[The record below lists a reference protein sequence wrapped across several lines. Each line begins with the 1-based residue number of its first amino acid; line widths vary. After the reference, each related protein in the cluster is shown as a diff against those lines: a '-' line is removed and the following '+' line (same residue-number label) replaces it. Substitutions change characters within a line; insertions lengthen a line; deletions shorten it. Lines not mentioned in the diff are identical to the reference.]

1 MRGHLCGREPTGE
14 LQYGLCNEWC
24 SSIDTASKIE
34 AMVRHV
40 PFGRV
45 ATYGQIAKLIGLPKN
60 ARQVGTVLRSLP
72 DDSDVPWHRVL
83 NSQGKIS
90 ERDERVFEGLQRH
103 LLEEEG
109 VEFDNRGR
117 LDLNVFQWQPKN

>member
-1 MRGHLCGREPTGE
+1 
-14 LQYGLCNEWC
+14 
-24 SSIDTASKIE
+24 
-34 AMVRHV
+34 MVRKV
-40 PFGRV
+40 PSGRV

-72 DDSDVPWHRVL
+72 EGSRVPWHRIL

-90 ERDERVFEGLQRH
+90 ERDTRVFEGLQRH

-109 VEFDNRGR
+109 IEFDERGK
-117 LDLNVFQWQPKN
+117 LDLSKFQWQPKS